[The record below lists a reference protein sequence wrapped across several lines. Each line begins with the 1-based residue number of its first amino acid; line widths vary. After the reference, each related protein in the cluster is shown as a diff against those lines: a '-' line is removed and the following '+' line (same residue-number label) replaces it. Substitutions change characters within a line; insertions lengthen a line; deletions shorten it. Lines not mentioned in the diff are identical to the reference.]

1 MKRDVAQRRADQQQT
16 APEFSSVLL
25 LMSVAFNKSCFD
37 HRSIINTEFYCEISI
52 YWTSTVLSDK
62 VFLKKKADLP
72 ALIVLQCL
80 RCTSACLLP
89 CGNCLSVLKNC
100 SKCQNRPRTACP
112 SVWEESFKTTSE
124 VVRFCLCFVFLKL
137 SIHAPK
143 SWRVFKVWVTEFS
156 SAMLLLFLYAHPQ
169 KSQPFP

>member
-1 MKRDVAQRRADQQQT
+1 MWLKGELINSKLHQNSLLYYYWCRWHLTKVVLT
-16 APEFSSVLL
+16 TEVLL
-25 LMSVAFNKSCFD
+25 TQSFIVKSVFIELAQFCQTRCIK
-37 HRSIINTEFYCEISI
+37 
-52 YWTSTVLSDK
+52 
-62 VFLKKKADLP
+62 KKKADLP